1 MDGLGVPLVTP
12 FDETGAV
19 DEDRLREL
27 VEWVTARGVGF
38 LVPCGSTS
46 EAPLM
51 SVDERTRVVEAVAD
65 AADVPVLAG
74 TGHAGYRETVRGTR
88 LAAEAGADA
97 ALVVTPYYY
106 RHDQDAL
113 ADYYR
118 EVADAVDVPVYLYS
132 VPKFTGVA
140 LDPTTVEALAG
151 HENVAGMKD
160 SSGDLEALQRIRRRA
175 GDFDLLV
182 GSGSVFA
189 HGLAAGADGGV
200 LALANVA
207 PGETSEI
214 YGHHEAGDGAA
225 ALELNADLVDLNRA
239 VTAEYGIP
247 GLKAA
252 MRMRGAPAGYP
263 RRPFRSV
270 DEAVE
275 RELADLLEA
284 AGLD

>member
-12 FDETGAV
+12 FDEDGGV
-19 DEDRLREL
+19 DQDRLREL
-27 VEWVTARGVGF
+27 VAWVTDRGVDF

-46 EAPLM
+46 EAPLL
-51 SVDERTRVVEAVAD
+51 SVDERTRVIDVVAD

-74 TGHAGYRETVRGTR
+74 TGHAGYRETVRQTR
-88 LAAEAGADA
+88 RAVEAGADA

-106 RHDQDAL
+106 SHGQDAL
-113 ADYYR
+113 AAYYR
-118 EVADAVDVPVYLYS
+118 EVADAVDCPVYLYS
-132 VPKFTGVA
+132 VPKFTHVA
-140 LDPTTVEALAG
+140 LDPGPVEELAG

-160 SSGDLEALQRIRRRA
+160 SSGDLEALQRTYRRA
-175 GDFDLLV
+175 ADFDLLV

-189 HGLAAGADGGV
+189 HGLAAGADGGI

-207 PGETSEI
+207 PDAASDV
-214 YGHHEAGDGAA
+214 YDRHEAGDGTAA
-225 ALELNADLVDLNRA
+225 RELNADLVNLNRA
-239 VTAEYGIP
+239 ITAEYGVP

-270 DEAVE
+270 DEAAE
-275 RELADLLEA
+275 AELADLLDD
-284 AGLD
+284 AGLS